1 MLQRIS
7 SRLLSAFL
15 IILLLLVAT
24 TKSAHAYIDVA
35 TGGYLIQM
43 LVMVIVS
50 SLLAIKIF
58 WNRIFSNA
66 SRLFSKIKRSDSKI
80 E

>member
-15 IILLLLVAT
+15 IILLLLVVT